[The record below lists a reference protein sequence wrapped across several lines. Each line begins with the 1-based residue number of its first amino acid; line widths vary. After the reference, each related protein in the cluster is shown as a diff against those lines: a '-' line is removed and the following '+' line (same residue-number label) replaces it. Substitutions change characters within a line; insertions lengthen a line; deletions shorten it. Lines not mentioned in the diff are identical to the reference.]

1 MFIREAVMDRVL
13 VAVDGSEAS
22 DRSLDT
28 LINLVKSLR
37 TAPEV
42 VVLAIQ
48 TPMPPLAGMGVV
60 VGTEVLDA
68 EIAQAC
74 DAVLHTATRKL
85 QESGLG
91 CTERKDLGDPS
102 DIIVHVA
109 EEIGAKLIFMGS
121 RGLGAL
127 GTLVMGSTSNQVLRH
142 THIPVVLTH

>member
-1 MFIREAVMDRVL
+1 MDRVL
-13 VAVDGSEAS
+13 IAVDGSEAS
-22 DRSLDT
+22 DRSIET
-28 LINLVKSLR
+28 LINLVKALR
-37 TAPEV
+37 NTPEV
-42 VVLAIQ
+42 VLLAIQ

-74 DAVLHTATRKL
+74 DAVLHAATNKL
-85 QESGLG
+85 QESGLL
-91 CTERKDLGDPS
+91 CTERKDMGDPS
-102 DIIVHVA
+102 DVIVHVA
-109 EEIGAKLIFMGS
+109 EEVGAKLIFMGS

>member
-1 MFIREAVMDRVL
+1 MDRVL
-13 VAVDGSEAS
+13 IAVDGSEAS
-22 DRSLDT
+22 DRSIET
-28 LINLVKSLR
+28 LINLVKALR
-37 TAPEV
+37 NTPEV
-42 VVLAIQ
+42 VLLAIQ

-74 DAVLHTATRKL
+74 DAVLHAATDKL
-85 QESGLG
+85 QEAGLL
-91 CTERKDLGDPS
+91 CTERKDMGDPS
-102 DIIVHVA
+102 DVIVHVA
-109 EEIGAKLIFMGS
+109 EEVGAKLIFMGS

>member
-1 MFIREAVMDRVL
+1 MKRVL
-13 VAVDGSEAS
+13 IAVDGSEAS
-22 DRSLDT
+22 DRSIQT
-28 LINLVKSLR
+28 LLALTPSLKQ
-37 TAPEV
+37 APEV

-68 EIAQAC
+68 ELAQAV
-74 DAVLHTATRKL
+74 DAVLQAASARL
-85 QESGLG
+85 QAAGLT
-91 CTERKDLGDPS
+91 CQERKDLGDPS
-102 DIIVHVA
+102 DVIVHVA
-109 EEIGAKLIFMGS
+109 EEVGADLIFMGS